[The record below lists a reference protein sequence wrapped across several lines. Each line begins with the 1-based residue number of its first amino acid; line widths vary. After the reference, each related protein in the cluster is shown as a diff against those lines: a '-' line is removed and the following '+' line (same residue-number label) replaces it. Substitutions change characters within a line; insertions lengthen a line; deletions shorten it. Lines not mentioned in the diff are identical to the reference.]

1 MTRLE
6 EASRVHD
13 LVLRGEISGVTRAVR
28 DFETRWRRWTGAR
41 HVLTTGSGS
50 LALYAA
56 YFGAGV
62 GPGDEVLCP
71 SFTWVNTV
79 GPAILLGARPVLCES
94 DPETLLLDPLDV
106 RRKVTPRTRAIV
118 AVHLWG
124 NVCDLDAL
132 VDLARES
139 GAALIEDCSHAH
151 GARWRGRPVGTVGT
165 AGCWSLQGSK
175 PVAAGEAGV
184 LATSDAAV
192 FERACVLGQ
201 LSRMGALTTPDHSW
215 LQPLGLGMKLRAHPL
230 GVAIA
235 GVQLDGLDAANRA
248 HRAWVERV
256 EGSLAGLGV
265 LRPVRA
271 VPGAERAGFHGG
283 LPLLHEPSLNGK
295 GTTAALIEALVAA
308 GLPASGSPYPL
319 LHEQPLFQRGYDV
332 FGRGRGP
339 LGEGFRPYRHGDL
352 PGIESAHARLVFL
365 QIPEEPEPGDGEATG
380 EVLRRVVLQQP
391 G

>member
-1 MTRLE
+1 MTRQQ
-6 EASRVHD
+6 EAD
-13 LVLRGEISGVTRAVR
+13 LVRDEVLRGELSGSTRAVR

-41 HVLTTGSGS
+41 HVLTTGSGT

-56 YFGAGV
+56 YFGAGI
-62 GPGDEVLCP
+62 GPGDEVLVP
-71 SFTWVNTV
+71 SYTWVNTA

-94 DPETLLLDPLDV
+94 DPETLLLDPEDV
-106 RRKVTPRTRAIV
+106 RRRVTPRTRAIV

-124 NVCDLDAL
+124 NVCDLDTLAGI
-132 VDLARES
+132 AREA

-151 GARWRGRPVGTVGT
+151 GARWQGRHVGTIGT

-184 LATSDAAV
+184 LATSDTAV
-192 FERACVLGQ
+192 FERACLLGQ
-201 LSRMGALTTPDHSW
+201 LSRMGALTTPEHSW
-215 LQPLGLGMKLRAHPL
+215 LQPLGLGMKLRPHPL
-230 GVAIA
+230 GIAIA
-235 GVQLDGLDAANRA
+235 GVQLGGLDAANGR
-248 HRAWVERV
+248 RRGWVESV
-256 EGSLAGLGV
+256 EAALAGLEG

-283 LPLLHEPSLNGK
+283 LPLLHAPGVGAME
-295 GTTAALIEALVAA
+295 TTARLIESLVAA
-308 GLPASGSPYPL
+308 GLPASPSPYPL

-352 PGIESAHARLVFL
+352 PRIEEAHSRLVFL
-365 QIPEEPEPGDGEATG
+365 QVPDEPESGDGEAAG
-380 EVLRRVVLQQP
+380 ETVRRIVLEQA

>member
-1 MTRLE
+1 MTRPE
-6 EASRVHD
+6 EAARVHD

-41 HVLTTGSGS
+41 HVLTTGSGT

-94 DPETLLLDPLDV
+94 DPETLLLDPADV
-106 RRKVTPRTRAIV
+106 RRKITPRTRAIV

-132 VDLARES
+132 GGLALEA

-151 GARWRGRPVGTVGT
+151 GARWRGRPVGIVGT
-165 AGCWSLQGSK
+165 AGCWSLQGAK

-184 LATSDAAV
+184 LATSDAEL
-192 FERACVLGQ
+192 FERACIVGQ
-201 LSRMGALTTPDHSW
+201 LSRMGALTTPGHSW
-215 LQPLGLGMKLRAHPL
+215 LQPLGLGMKLRPHPL

-235 GVQLDGLDAANRA
+235 ALRLDGLDAANRA

-256 EGSLAGLGV
+256 EGALAGLGV

-283 LPLLHEPSLNGK
+283 LPLLHEPSPTGK

-352 PGIESAHARLVFL
+352 PGIESAYARLVFL
-365 QIPEEPEPGDGEATG
+365 QIPEEPEPGDGDATG

-391 G
+391 V